1 LLADAAT
8 VVVGQVPIAKL
19 ADGRRRVAMMAIG
32 ECFHTAVLMPLVAD
46 LAPDHLRGRY
56 MATMGVSWWIGL
68 ALAPTVGTQLLTASA
83 AVTLIGSA
91 IAAGA
96 AGVSMLALDRRLP
109 DASRRTL
116 RPKPVVRI
124 DAVPAP
130 SEAASG

>member
-1 LLADAAT
+1 
-8 VVVGQVPIAKL
+8 
-19 ADGRRRVAMMAIG
+19 
-32 ECFHTAVLMPLVAD
+32 
-46 LAPDHLRGRY
+46 
-56 MATMGVSWWIGL
+56 MGLTWWIGL

-83 AVTLIGSA
+83 AVTFIGSV

-116 RPKPVVRI
+116 RLKPVVRI